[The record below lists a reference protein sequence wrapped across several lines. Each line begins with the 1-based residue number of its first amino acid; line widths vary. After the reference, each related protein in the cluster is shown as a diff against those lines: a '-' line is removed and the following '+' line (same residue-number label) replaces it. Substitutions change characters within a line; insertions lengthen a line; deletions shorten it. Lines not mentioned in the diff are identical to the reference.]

1 MNLAGRALTEYVLFR
16 QKTIDR
22 LKKIDKKDQE
32 SEIHNIL
39 VPMKRIL
46 RSGDFS
52 QDIYIN
58 NTWILDDKF
67 MTYSTILSDME
78 MTDLLREL
86 TKDEVIKKMII
97 DRI

>member
-1 MNLAGRALTEYVLFR
+1 
-16 QKTIDR
+16 
-22 LKKIDKKDQE
+22 
-32 SEIHNIL
+32 
-39 VPMKRIL
+39 MKRIL